1 LTKRQAALDVERC
14 LANQCWESQKEDTVN
29 SAFLRMFTMLIL
41 ALAGLSGPLLAS
53 AGAQA
58 LEQGTI
64 TVTKSW
70 APGQE
75 PNEVVEVCFV
85 VTGDPDGTD
94 VLGEA
99 CTFDDTY
106 TVTFGPSDP
115 PLATGV
121 PYYVW
126 ENVGAGWTVTGDNPV
141 EVSIPD
147 TTGQAE
153 VTFENT
159 RAQGIADITIH
170 KAVCPETTDDL
181 FSQCHDNRVPGV
193 HFSIKGARV
202 TTDAEGVA
210 NASVASGTVR
220 ITEAAADFSETAT
233 AGAAWAYCSTQ
244 PGGTSVLYDDLVD
257 HRSIAI
263 DVPAGATVV
272 CDWYD
277 LTTAEPQAGTLE
289 LHKRVCPTSNP
300 IGDIFEQCHD
310 FPPQQP
316 VGFSVDE
323 GAARFVD
330 ELGNVV
336 FTGLS
341 AGEHSVQETEGPPL
355 AYVQLAI
362 WCSVQGSEQAPFQL
376 QPDGP
381 NFTVPVGEGH
391 HVICD
396 VYNIPQDLSGRTPT
410 PVPGLTIAINPNRGE
425 NGELVAYNGDGYTP
439 GGAVYILMTGDG
451 LIVAETQADGDGSIS
466 GNFTAPARSRL
477 TGESTNDIPV
487 FAIDQETGRESNR
500 VTFTYLAELPTA
512 TATSVPPTAT
522 PTPMPVI
529 GRPIHIHAGTCA
541 NLETSPRYNLTDLTT
556 PDALADGF
564 PDATVAESSFT
575 IVNVSLDELLEGDYA
590 LNAHPS
596 HEEMRPFVACGEI
609 GGPQRADGSV
619 VVGIREQ
626 NGSGLTGIA
635 FLRPDPSDPD
645 QTQVSVFLAP
655 GLAEE
660 DPTLLPASPDD
671 VVIRSVVTN
680 GPVSPEFQ
688 SGYEITIYGDG
699 RVEIVITPEGASP
712 GIPED
717 ERTAEVETISGQL
730 SAEELAE
737 LLGRL
742 MQLGVFD
749 LTLASDVDPDNVL
762 VGGETSLLAL
772 SLIDGTWEFD
782 ANGLPP
788 DQAET
793 LEEAQALIAGSAGLA
808 LESF

>member
-1 LTKRQAALDVERC
+1 MLAILVLT
-14 LANQCWESQKEDTVN
+14 
-29 SAFLRMFTMLIL
+29 
-41 ALAGLSGPLLAS
+41 LAGLSGPVLPS
-53 AGAQA
+53 ALAQA

-70 APGQE
+70 EPGQE

-85 VTGDPDGTD
+85 VTSDPDGID

-99 CTFDDTY
+99 CTFDETY
-106 TVTFGPSDP
+106 TVSFGPNEP
-115 PLATGV
+115 PLVTGV

-126 ENVGAGWTVTGDNPV
+126 ENVGAGWTVTGENPV
-141 EVSIPD
+141 EVSIQD

-159 RAQGIADITIH
+159 RAQGMADITIH
-170 KAVCPETTDDL
+170 KADCPETVDDL
-181 FSQCHDNRVPGV
+181 FNQCHDERVPGV
-193 HFSIKGARV
+193 RFSIKGARV
-202 TTDAEGVA
+202 TTDEDGVA

-233 AGAAWAYCSTQ
+233 AGAAWVFCSTQ
-244 PGGTSVLYDDLVD
+244 PGGTSVLYDGLAD
-257 HRSIAI
+257 HRSITI

-277 LTTAEPQAGTLE
+277 LTTDAPQAGTLE
-289 LHKRVCPTSNP
+289 IHKRVCPTSDP

-316 VGFSVDE
+316 VGFSVD
-323 GAARFVD
+323 GSAKFVD

-341 AGEHSVQETEGPPL
+341 AGDHSVQETEGPPL

-362 WCSVQGSEQAPFQL
+362 WCSIQGSEQAPFQL

-381 NFTVPVGEGH
+381 NFTVPVGEGQY
-391 HVICD
+391 VICD
-396 VYNIPQDLSGRTPT
+396 VYNIPLDLSGRTPT
-410 PVPGLTIAINPNRGE
+410 PVAGLTLAISPNRGQD
-425 NGELVAYNGDGYTP
+425 GELVTYNGDGYTP
-439 GGAVYILMTGDG
+439 DGAVYVLMTGDG
-451 LIVAETQADGDGSIS
+451 LIVAETEADGNGTIAGS
-466 GNFTAPARSRL
+466 FTVPARSRL
-477 TGESTNDIPV
+477 TGESTDDIPV

-500 VTFTYLAELPTA
+500 VTFTYLSELPTS
-512 TATSVPPTAT
+512 TATPAPPTAT
-522 PTPMPVI
+522 PSPTQTPVI

-556 PDALADGF
+556 PDALVDGF

-575 IVNVSLDELLEGDYA
+575 VVNVSLDELLEGDYA
-590 LNAHPS
+590 INAHPS
-596 HEEMRPFVACGEI
+596 REEMRPFVACGEI
-609 GGPQRADGSV
+609 GGALQADGSV

-635 FLRPDPSDPD
+635 FLRPDPSVPD
-645 QTQVSVFLAP
+645 RTQVSVFLAP

-660 DPTLLPASPDD
+660 DPTLLPVSPDD
-671 VVIRSVVTN
+671 VVIRSLVNN
-680 GPVSPEFQ
+680 GPVSAEFQ
-688 SGYEITIYGDG
+688 SGYEVTIYGDG

-717 ERTAEVETISGQL
+717 ERTAEVETLSGQL
-730 SAEELAE
+730 STEELTE
-737 LLGRL
+737 LLGGL
-742 MQLGVFD
+742 MELGVFD
-749 LTLASDVDPDNVL
+749 LTLASDVDPENIL
-762 VGGETSLLAL
+762 VGGDSSMLTL
-772 SLIDGTWEFD
+772 SLIDGTWKFD

-788 DQAET
+788 DQVET
-793 LEEAQALIAGSAGLA
+793 LDEAQAFIAEAVDLDIKSATRAPGRD
-808 LESF
+808 